1 MIAWRRL
8 PVPPGYVRE
17 WREQDTEIVALRGAA
32 GSVGEALR
40 DGTLYDFAAHAPG
53 ARPMRGRGTAF
64 AVSLPDGGPPVVV
77 RRSRHGGL
85 LAGITGERFL
95 APTRA
100 PRELRTA
107 LRLERAGVSTPEV
120 LAYVTYPAGGALR
133 RADIA
138 TREVEGGRDLGQLLS
153 DTVPGAER
161 TESWTAVGRLLANLS
176 AAGARHPD
184 LNAANV
190 LLAMS
195 ESGDTEAWLLDVD
208 RVWFDRP
215 GEPRV
220 MEANLR
226 RLARSV
232 RKWRDR
238 WGAQIEDSELDTLA
252 RQAGSD
258 GR

>member
-1 MIAWRRL
+1 M

-17 WREQDTEIVALRGAA
+17 WHEGDTELVALRGAIHSA
-32 GSVGEALR
+32 REALS
-40 DGTLYDFAAHAPG
+40 DGTMYDFAAHAPG

-64 AVSLPDGGPPVVV
+64 AVSLPAGGPPVVV

-85 LAGITGERFL
+85 LAGVTGERFL

-107 LRLERAGVSTPEV
+107 LRLERAGVPTPEV
-120 LAYVTYPAGGALR
+120 IAYCSYPAGGPFRL
-133 RADIA
+133 ADVA
-138 TREVEGGRDLGQLLS
+138 TREVEGGRDLGQVLS

-161 TESWTAVGRLLANLS
+161 TGSWAAVGRLLASLR

-190 LLAMS
+190 LLATR

-215 GEPRV
+215 DEPGV

-232 RKWRDR
+232 RKWRDQR
-238 WGAQIEDSELDTLA
+238 GAQVDESELDVLA
-252 RQAGSD
+252 RQARSAGT
-258 GR
+258 